1 MDTIELI
8 KTSDANLATTL
19 LTLGFTI
26 EGTDTTAN
34 KTTFYFIQNDQLTQS
49 IDRYWRGELLVDP
62 KSFGAYR
69 REIMTR
75 IHAQNT
81 QELQ

>member
-1 MDTIELI
+1 MDTIDLI

-26 EGTDTTAN
+26 DGTDTVAS
-34 KTTFYFIQNDQLTQS
+34 KTTFYFIQNDQLTMA

-62 KSFGAYR
+62 KAFGSYR

-75 IHAQNT
+75 IHAQNS
-81 QELQ
+81 QEL